1 MRALVL
7 EDFGRMVLTELED
20 PVAVADE
27 VVVRIIATGICGS
40 DIHGYTGENGRRVRG
55 QVMGHET
62 VGIIDSLGPDARRS
76 DLSRGT
82 LVTINPVILPAED
95 VQAYAGREQHD
106 ASKRVLGVDP
116 GLISAFAEKVTVP
129 ERNIVTLPKSMPV
142 LYGALIEPLAVA
154 VNAVRRSGARAED
167 RVLVLGG
174 GPIGQSIVLALQMA
188 GVRSIVVTEVMPS
201 RQELLRHLGAVV
213 IDPTVSDVRATVL
226 ETFGRPAD
234 LALDAVGL
242 SQTLDDALASTRL
255 GGMVCLVGMGHR
267 TLEVDAFKVSAA
279 ERSVVGSFT
288 YANHDFEQAAA
299 WLATAPD
306 AAEALISRGVT
317 LDQADAAFRGL
328 AGGDGTAGKV
338 MVILDPSRVPTT
350 EGVPA

>member
-7 EDFGRMVLTELED
+7 EDFGRMVLTELEE
-20 PVAVADE
+20 PVAAVDD

-62 VGIIDSLGPDARRS
+62 VGVVEGLGPEVTRT
-76 DLSRGT
+76 DLSPGT
-82 LVTINPVILPAED
+82 LVTINPVILPAQD
-95 VQAYAGREQHD
+95 VDAYAGREQHD
-106 ASKRVLGVDP
+106 AAKRVLGVAP
-116 GLISAFAEKVTVP
+116 ELISAFAEKVAVP
-129 ERNIVTLPKSMPV
+129 ARNVVPLPTTMPV

-154 VNAVRRSGARAED
+154 VNAVRRSGARPDD

-201 RQELLRHLGAVV
+201 RQELLRGLGAVV
-213 IDPTVSDVRATVL
+213 LDPTTTEIPRAVL
-226 ETFGRPAD
+226 DTFGRPAD

-242 SQTLDDALASTRL
+242 TQTLDDALAATRL
-255 GGMVCLVGMGHR
+255 GGVVCLVGMGHR
-267 TLEVDAFKVSAA
+267 TLEVDAFKVSTA

-288 YANHDFEQAAA
+288 YANRDFEEAAA
-299 WLATAPD
+299 WLASAPA
-306 AAEALISRGVT
+306 AAESLISRSVT
-317 LDQADAAFRGL
+317 LDEADAAFRGL
-328 AGGDGTAGKV
+328 ADGDGTAGKV
-338 MVILDPSRVPTT
+338 MVILDPSRVRASAT
-350 EGVPA
+350 VPA